1 MKRVVIT
8 GLGIVSC
15 IGNNQEEVFQSLIN
29 GKSGI
34 SFAEE
39 YKEYNL
45 KSHIHGK
52 PNIKLEDF
60 IDRKIIRFMGAGSSY
75 NYIAM
80 QEAIKDSGLEEK
92 DVSNF
97 TTGII
102 MGSGGPS
109 IENVVLSVDKT
120 RAKTP
125 KLMGPFIVPRTMGST
140 ASATLAVPFKIKGVN
155 YTISSACATS
165 GHSIGN
171 AMELIQYGKQKVM
184 FAGGSEELHWAMT
197 AMFDAMTALSSKYN
211 DTPEKAS
218 RAYDST
224 RDGFVI
230 AGGGGVLVL
239 EEFEHAKARGAKI
252 YAELT
257 GYGATSDGYDMVAPS
272 GEGAVRCMQMALST
286 KRNKKID
293 YINTHGTSTPVGDI
307 TELRSVGE
315 VFKNE
320 IPKISS
326 TKSLTG
332 HPLGAASVHEAIYCL
347 IMMKNKFIAASANI
361 SDMDEEAKKFPII
374 TEVQKN
380 VELNA
385 VLSNSFGFGGT
396 NAALVFEKL

>member
-1 MKRVVIT
+1 LKRVVIT

-15 IGNNQEEVFQSLIN
+15 LGNNQEEVFQSLIN

-239 EEFEHAKARGAKI
+239 EELEHAKARGAKI